1 MSQGPETRFIA
12 SVHRQLPEKPYRMKN
27 HNSYL
32 SGPADVWYS
41 GDAAD
46 MWVEYKFVLRL
57 PPVIDLMDTKKK
69 YSLSA
74 LQQEW
79 LRDRFEEGRDVR
91 VILGCEDGGVMFVMR
106 TWEAQHKRERVRMLT
121 RVELAVCIYETVMK
135 GKHVPPTRRNR
146 KVLERVV

>member
-1 MSQGPETRFIA
+1 MSQGPENRFIG
-12 SVHRQLPEKPYRMKN
+12 SVHRQLPDRPYRMKN
-27 HNSYL
+27 HNAYL

-46 MWVEYKFVLRL
+46 MWVEYKFTLRL
-57 PPVIDLMDTKKK
+57 PPVIDLMDVKKK

-79 LRDRFEEGRDVR
+79 LRGRFEEGRDVR
-91 VILGCEDGGVMFVMR
+91 VILGCEDGGVMFMMR
-106 TWEAQHKRERVRMLT
+106 TWEAQHKRERVRVLT

-135 GKHVPPTRRNR
+135 GKHVPPARRSR
-146 KVLERVV
+146 KILERVV